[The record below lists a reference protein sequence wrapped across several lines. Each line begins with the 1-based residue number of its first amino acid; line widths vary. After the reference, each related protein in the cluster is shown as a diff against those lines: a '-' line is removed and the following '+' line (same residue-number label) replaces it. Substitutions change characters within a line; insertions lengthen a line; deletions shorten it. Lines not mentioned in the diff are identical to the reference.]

1 MSYLRAHLLRL
12 PLINVEVGCLCAFPC
27 YVVVGCCVLYAAEK
41 KKKKKKKKA
50 RGGGSRNPDT
60 VISIANCFS
69 RGRGAALNCVYV
81 VKSRLLTRQ
90 VTDTFH
96 GLGVSYI
103 R

>member
-1 MSYLRAHLLRL
+1 
-12 PLINVEVGCLCAFPC
+12 LCFHPT
-27 YVVVGCCVLYAAEK
+27 K
-41 KKKKKKKKA
+41 KKKKKKKKKKTA
-50 RGGGSRNPDT
+50 RGGVSRNPDT

>member
-1 MSYLRAHLLRL
+1 MWKW
-12 PLINVEVGCLCAFPC
+12 
-27 YVVVGCCVLYAAEK
+27 VVCVHSPVTLSSVAACFMQRK
-41 KKKKKKKKA
+41 KNNKKPA
-50 RGGGSRNPDT
+50 RGGVSRNPDT

>member
-1 MSYLRAHLLRL
+1 MWKW
-12 PLINVEVGCLCAFPC
+12 
-27 YVVVGCCVLYAAEK
+27 VVCVHSPVTLSSVAACCMQRRNKTK
-41 KKKKKKKKA
+41 KKTA
-50 RGGGSRNPDT
+50 RGGVSRNPDT